1 MLPNRFP
8 DQGEMPEYNSVDA
21 ALWYVVAVHDF
32 LEAAR
37 ARGKR
42 IAKTDRKGLDDAV
55 DAILA
60 GYARGTRHGIHVDDD
75 GLLAAGVPGLQLTWM
90 DAKVGEWVV
99 TPRWGK
105 PVEIQALWFNALMIL
120 ADLENRAG
128 AAESAARAERAL
140 QVKERFLATFWNDGT
155 GCLFD
160 VVDGDRR
167 DPSIRPNQIFA
178 LALPFPLLPKDKAKM
193 VLKVVEEKLLTPYGL
208 RSLAPDDPSYRGRY
222 GGGPGERD
230 AAYHQGTVW
239 SWLLGPYAE
248 AVVRTLGAPGKTKA
262 RRILEGIAPHLDE
275 AGLGTISEIFDGDAP
290 HAPRGCPAQA
300 WSVGEVLRVWRAL
313 GVPAVTA
320 AKKKP
325 YKVVTPSTVSSGRK
339 TRVKSLDA

>member
-1 MLPNRFP
+1 
-8 DQGEMPEYNSVDA
+8 
-21 ALWYVVAVHDF
+21 
-32 LEAAR
+32 
-37 ARGKR
+37 
-42 IAKTDRKGLDDAV
+42 
-55 DAILA
+55 
-60 GYARGTRHGIHVDDD
+60 
-75 GLLAAGVPGLQLTWM
+75 M

-105 PVEIQALWFNALMIL
+105 PVEIQALWFNALTIL
-120 ADLENRAG
+120 ADLEKRAG
-128 AAESAARAERAL
+128 RAKEAARLVQSAK
-140 QVKERFLATFWNDGT
+140 QVKDRFLATFWNDEA

-178 LALPFPLLPKDKAKM
+178 LSLPFPLLPKEQARS

-208 RSLAPDDPSYRGRY
+208 RSLAPDDPAYRGRY
-222 GGGPGERD
+222 AGGPGERD

-248 AVVRTLGAPGKTKA
+248 AVVRTLGAPGKPKA
-262 RRILEGIAPHLDE
+262 RRALEGITPHLRE

-300 WSVGEVLRVWRAL
+300 WSVGEVLRTWRSL
-313 GVPAVTA
+313 GAPAVSA
-320 AKKKP
+320 ARKKP

-339 TRVKSLDA
+339 TRVKPLDA